1 MTEKKPAEQESLVP
15 PPDTAGLRG
24 QRGAEQQR
32 DEGCVTPATTEG
44 QGVEQLAAGS
54 CETRR
59 ETARESEER
68 DAEVGRRAALSY
80 KRCPDRTRYG

>member
-1 MTEKKPAEQESLVP
+1 M
-15 PPDTAGLRG
+15 
-24 QRGAEQQR
+24 
-32 DEGCVTPATTEG
+32 TPATTES
-44 QGVEQLAAGS
+44 QEVEQLAAGS